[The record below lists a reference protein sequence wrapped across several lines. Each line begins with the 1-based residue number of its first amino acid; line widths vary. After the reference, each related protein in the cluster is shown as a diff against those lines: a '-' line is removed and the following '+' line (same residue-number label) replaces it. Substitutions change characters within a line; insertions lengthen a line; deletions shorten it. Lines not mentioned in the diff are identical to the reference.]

1 MAQAYIQW
9 ESLWLQR
16 WRSVPGE
23 GFFCSLSGRYVD
35 WLLVEK
41 NYASAVSYDYS
52 QWGVGFLPQL
62 VMPASLLRIFVTGVC
77 TEIVLITL
85 TWLFLFDRKERD
97 VIMMKLKI
105 YMNKVTGNAAT
116 CTAKPL

>member
-1 MAQAYIQW
+1 MGLTGHTPWGRVFFARCLVDMSIGY
-9 ESLWLQR
+9 WLR
-16 WRSVPGE
+16 KIMLPLFLTITV
-23 GFFCSLSGRYVD
+23 SG
-35 WLLVEK
+35 
-41 NYASAVSYDYS
+41 
-52 QWGVGFLPQL
+52 GVGFLPQL